1 MEKQIKSFN
10 ELKPGDL
17 LLIDNPLIK
26 DDVAVV
32 STIFDVHKYPI
43 SDSNGRK
50 SYMKDRKPVYADQ
63 NGETGDEMI
72 KEWGISSS
80 KAGDYNFRED
90 DTDIIT
96 IWNIRLIDNTHPKW
110 DQKLSN
116 SGKSM
121 GSLFNLFGKFL

>member
-1 MEKQIKSFN
+1 MEKQIKLFN

-32 STIFDVHKYPI
+32 STIIDVHKYPI
-43 SDSNGRK
+43 SDSTGRK

-63 NGETGDEMI
+63 NGETGNEMI
-72 KEWGISSS
+72 KEYGISSS

-90 DTDIIT
+90 DTDVIPL
-96 IWNIRLIDNTHPKW
+96 WNIRLIDNTHPKW

-121 GSLFNLFGKFL
+121 GKLFNLFGKFL